1 MRRISLFSTAA
12 MLAVTALSA
21 STPAKA
27 DPFHLIR
34 WMDTGFCQIWDES
47 IPTVPTSPW
56 PAHFVVVSATMPT
69 FLDVLTIKGNMLA
82 TGACSF

>member
-1 MRRISLFSTAA
+1 MRRVCLLSAAA
-12 MLAVTALSA
+12 MLAVTALAA

-34 WMDTGFCQIWDES
+34 WSDTGFCQIWDEG
-47 IPTVPTSPW
+47 IPTQPW
-56 PAHFVVVSATMPT
+56 SGNYVVVSATMPT